1 MRLVFS
7 CGAALQGPQWGRR
20 RPAPW
25 GMLGRR
31 PCGGGSG
38 EVQGRG
44 SGRGGRASTWPT
56 VCYENSSGHDRRVG
70 LGWWGGGGGGGTEW

>member
-38 EVQGRG
+38 EVQGELG
-44 SGRGGRASTWPT
+44 GGRCLPQQAGLWAAS
-56 VCYENSSGHDRRVG
+56 
-70 LGWWGGGGGGGTEW
+70 